1 MSHQAVPGIQQNN
14 EQILNDIQSL
24 QQMERQLFTSLE
36 TTPHMSAEQQQKIVE
51 KMNELSNMRINLYK
65 TLSGVNNY
73 FDQALQS
80 SIGSL
85 REQVVAVGIVEN
97 ELNKSKQ
104 NLQRLEEER
113 NNKIRMVEINSYF
126 GDKYSEHAQLMKVVI
141 YTLIPVIILVL
152 LHRTEVLPSFLYNS
166 LLVVVA
172 AIGGYYFWER
182 YSSII
187 MRDNMNYQEYTWYF
201 DPSKAVGERDSTVTG
216 DPWASAD
223 IGICVGDSCCSDG
236 MTYDTNL
243 NQCVSPCT
251 GGPSASASASA
262 SASSIASAI
271 TATKKSTNKSATPN
285 IESMLTITEVL
296 TKTQPGKFKADYD
309 LRQLVAFNA

>member
-1 MSHQAVPGIQQNN
+1 MSQQAVPGIQQNN

-36 TTPHMSAEQQQKIVE
+36 TTPNMSAEQQQKIVE

-141 YTLIPVIILVL
+141 YTLIPVIILVV
-152 LHRTEVLPSFLYNS
+152 LHRVEVLPSFLYNS

-187 MRDNMNYQEYTWYF
+187 MRDNMNYQEYTWSF

-251 GGPSASASASA
+251 GGPTASA
-262 SASSIASAI
+262 SASSIASTIAS
-271 TATKKSTNKSATPN
+271 TATKKSTTKSATPN

-296 TKTQPGKFKADYD
+296 TKTQPGKLKADYD

>member
-201 DPSKAVGERDSTVTG
+201 DPSKAVGELDSTVTG

-251 GGPSASASASA
+251 GGPSASAS
-262 SASSIASAI
+262 

>member
-201 DPSKAVGERDSTVTG
+201 DPSKAVGELDSTVTG

-251 GGPSASASASA
+251 GGPSASAS
-262 SASSIASAI
+262 SIASAS